1 LNFRIGK
8 LFVFSA
14 PSGTGKTSIIKGVL
28 EKFSNL
34 SFSVSATTR
43 SKRHNEQDGVD
54 YYFVSEEDFKC
65 KVNKDE
71 FLEWGKFFGYYY
83 GTLKEPV
90 FEKINSGISVLLEV
104 DVKGAVNIKKS
115 VPESVLIF
123 ISPPSIDELKTRLLN
138 RKTESDEDFE
148 KRIKR
153 AEMELEYRDKFDYNV
168 FNHNLD
174 DAQKEVNE
182 IIKCELE

>member
-1 LNFRIGK
+1 LNLKKGK

-34 SFSVSATTR
+34 SFSISATTR
-43 SKRHNEQDGVD
+43 SKRHNERDGVD
-54 YYFVSEEDFKC
+54 YYFVSEEEFKC
-65 KVNKDE
+65 MVHKDE

-83 GTLKEPV
+83 GTLKKPV
-90 FEKINSGISVLLEV
+90 NEKINSGISVLLEV

-153 AEMELEYRDKFDYNV
+153 AEMELEYRDNFDYNV
-168 FNHNLD
+168 L
-174 DAQKEVNE
+174 
-182 IIKCELE
+182 IIILMMHKRK

>member
-1 LNFRIGK
+1 MNPRIGK

-28 EKFSNL
+28 EKFSSL
-34 SFSVSATTR
+34 SFSISATTR

-54 YYFVSEEDFKC
+54 YFFVSETEFKS
-65 KVNKDE
+65 KVRNDE

-83 GTLKEPV
+83 GTLKKPV

-168 FNHNLD
+168 FNHNLV

-182 IIKCELE
+182 IIKYELE